1 MRISLLPL
9 IQCVSCGEELTLQP
23 PEQINKA
30 DDKVEIKAGLLT
42 CRRCDQWFPLREFIP
57 ELLPDHLRNWQE
69 DIAFLEKRK
78 ETIPGEV
85 FNRLEEKARQAA
97 DRSSPLEDQGTH
109 YKTSEIS
116 IKTKIDDP
124 FFFGPGLT
132 LPFNPGDT
140 AYTTRILGRMGNM
153 LPLLELNRGDL
164 VLDSGPAYAWTTEWL
179 IKMGLKPI
187 GVDICRTYLDIG
199 MKRMEHMLARGLPR
213 PHLVVADI
221 ENLPLRDQTMNAILC
236 FDSFHHIPDRKTAM
250 SHFYRVLQETGNIV
264 LAEPDG
270 THEYAEISRS
280 VMDKYGILEK
290 GMELE
295 DVNRYC
301 EGLKMLPP
309 EQHFIL
315 NIQRKEQNKSLSPDF
330 ILSHSYTDCNVFVIK
345 KRPGATS
352 QTLRSS
358 TLKRKLKQR
367 IKRRL
372 KWLFIKLFH

>member
-1 MRISLLPL
+1 MLHP
-9 IQCVSCGEELTLQP
+9 Q
-23 PEQINKA
+23 EQVNRE
-30 DDKVEIKAGLLT
+30 DDTREIKEGLLT
-42 CRRCDQWFPLREFIP
+42 CNRCHHWFPVREFIP
-57 ELLPDHLRNWQE
+57 ELLPDHLRNWQ
-69 DIAFLEKRK
+69 DDLAFLEKRK
-78 ETIPGEV
+78 EKTPAEV
-85 FNRLEEKARQAA
+85 FNRLAEKARQMAA
-97 DRSSPLEDQGTH
+97 GSSTVEDQGVH
-109 YKTSEIS
+109 YKTAEIS
-116 IKTKIDDP
+116 IKNKIDDP

-140 AYTTRILGRMGNM
+140 AYTIRILGRMGNV

-179 IKMGLKPI
+179 VKMGLNAI

-199 MKRMEHMLARGLPR
+199 MKRMEHMLERGLPR

-221 ENLPLRDQTMNAILC
+221 ENLPLRDRTLNAILC

-250 SHFYRVLQETGNIV
+250 NHFYRVLQETGNIV

-295 DVNRYC
+295 DVNHYC
-301 EGLKMLPP
+301 DGLKILPP

-315 NIQRKEQNKSLSPDF
+315 IMQRNEQNKNLSPEF

-345 KRPGATS
+345 KRPGATG

-358 TLKRKLKQR
+358 RLKRKWKQR
-367 IKRRL
+367 LKRRL